1 MKKTILVV
9 DDEKNTREG
18 LRTSLEENY
27 EVYLAADAAGARAVM
42 ETDRVD
48 LLLTDLRLGAD
59 DGMDLLAS
67 TLRQSHPRCAS
78 S

>member
-1 MKKTILVV
+1 MSHLTPPVKKTILVV

-18 LRTSLEENY
+18 LRTSLEEDY
-27 EVYLAADAAGARAVM
+27 EVYVAPDAAGARAVM

-59 DGMDLLAS
+59 DGMDLLA
-67 TLRQSHPRCAS
+67 
-78 S
+78 